1 MSADSRCPAAALT
14 PPAPP
19 APPLASLAPQH
30 WTAEQALAV
39 FECLHAM
46 RHALWAAYGPQVQQ
60 AWRDQ
65 LVPEGPTP
73 ELDPDEPF

>member
-1 MSADSRCPAAALT
+1 MSASSRCSATAATA
-14 PPAPP
+14 
-19 APPLASLAPQH
+19 PLASLVPQH

-39 FECLHAM
+39 NECLHAM
-46 RHALWAAYGPQVQQ
+46 RHALWAAYGPQIQQ

-73 ELDPDEPF
+73 EFDPNDPF